1 MIMITGCPAWGD
13 HVAELLRSG
22 EFEPVTCPE
31 SAAYLDQLV
40 DEHAALILVDGD
52 DPHWRYWAITP
63 KTRQPTRRIP
73 ILIVTDQDDIRRTAI
88 SAGVDGSL
96 SPADLDADLIG
107 LIRDLARIPD
117 PAVVEQI
124 ACDCELELPPRARL
138 GIEKFNAGEYY
149 AQHDLLE
156 AQWMAEIR
164 PIRDLYRAILQVG
177 VAYYHIT
184 RGNYR
189 GAHKMLL
196 RSVQWLAILPD
207 VCQGVDIRQL
217 REDSA
222 QVRAA
227 LETLPDGA
235 SFDLTLLRPVRLV
248 AD

>member
-1 MIMITGCPAWGD
+1 
-13 HVAELLRSG
+13 
-22 EFEPVTCPE
+22 
-31 SAAYLDQLV
+31 
-40 DEHAALILVDGD
+40 
-52 DPHWRYWAITP
+52 
-63 KTRQPTRRIP
+63 
-73 ILIVTDQDDIRRTAI
+73 
-88 SAGVDGSL
+88 
-96 SPADLDADLIG
+96 
-107 LIRDLARIPD
+107 
-117 PAVVEQI
+117 
-124 ACDCELELPPRARL
+124 L

-227 LETLPDGA
+227 LETLPEGA
-235 SFDLTLLRPVRLV
+235 SFDITFLRPVRLV